1 MGHGEIKLAA
11 GNQWSEVRRQRTED
25 RGQRTDDKE
34 QNFGLRIWEVRC
46 EMRKDKYRSPFGG
59 LNDFEDQAE
68 IATKSHSHR
77 RFLAIRLIFQII

>member
-34 QNFGLRIWEVRC
+34 QNFGLRIADLGG
-46 EMRKDKYRSPFGG
+46 EM
-59 LNDFEDQAE
+59 
-68 IATKSHSHR
+68 
-77 RFLAIRLIFQII
+77 